1 MAKVTMEW
9 ESRLGRRLR
18 VRDLYILSTV
28 ARSRSMAKAAR
39 ELAMSQPAVSEAIA
53 NLEHILAVRLL
64 DRSPRGVEPTI
75 YGNALL
81 KRSVAV
87 FDELKQ
93 SVKDIQFLS
102 DPTTGEVTIGCPES
116 IAATALP
123 WIVEN
128 FSKKYPRVVLHV
140 EDVPSPSIRFAEG
153 LRSRKYD
160 LILARWPTPLSR
172 DDFTD
177 DLHVET
183 LFDDPLVVAAGNHTS
198 WERRR
203 KIDLAELADQPW
215 ILAPPGTWNYEWVA
229 QAFAARG
236 LGVPKVS
243 IVTFSVHLGAHFLK
257 NEAFLSAGPAIVG
270 ASQLVRSPAGKLAAA
285 VLATL
290 NSQTQRSDSES
301 RRGALR
307 RVYPRRPK
315 VDHRSRE
322 VWPAKPGL
330 NSLSFQGQP
339 KARLRAGSRRGA
351 RQRNLGPTRPGCTGR
366 R

>member
-140 EDVPSPSIRFAEG
+140 EDVPSPSIRFAEE

-177 DLHVET
+177 D
-183 LFDDPLVVAAGNHTS
+183 
-198 WERRR
+198 
-203 KIDLAELADQPW
+203 
-215 ILAPPGTWNYEWVA
+215 
-229 QAFAARG
+229 
-236 LGVPKVS
+236 
-243 IVTFSVHLGAHFLK
+243 
-257 NEAFLSAGPAIVG
+257 
-270 ASQLVRSPAGKLAAA
+270 
-285 VLATL
+285 
-290 NSQTQRSDSES
+290 
-301 RRGALR
+301 
-307 RVYPRRPK
+307 
-315 VDHRSRE
+315 
-322 VWPAKPGL
+322 
-330 NSLSFQGQP
+330 
-339 KARLRAGSRRGA
+339 
-351 RQRNLGPTRPGCTGR
+351 
-366 R
+366 

>member
-1 MAKVTMEW
+1 MEW

-102 DPTTGEVTIGCPES
+102 DPTTGEVTIGYPES
-116 IAATALP
+116 IRATALP

-183 LFDDPLVVAAGNHTS
+183 LFDDPLVVAAGDHTS

-203 KIDLAELADQPW
+203 KINLAKTCRPALDPRAAWNLELRVGRAGIRSARARRAESKYRHFQR
-215 ILAPPGTWNYEWVA
+215 APRCTLSQE
-229 QAFAARG
+229 RG
-236 LGVPKVS
+236 LPQRRS
-243 IVTFSVHLGAHFLK
+243 
-257 NEAFLSAGPAIVG
+257 AIVG
-270 ASQLVRSPAGKLAAA
+270 AFNSFA
-285 VLATL
+285 VLPVNL
-290 NSQTQRSDSES
+290 PLRSWPLSIVKLRGISDSKS
-301 RRGALR
+301 RRGALH

-322 VWPAKPGL
+322 VWPAK
-330 NSLSFQGQP
+330 
-339 KARLRAGSRRGA
+339 
-351 RQRNLGPTRPGCTGR
+351 LGPNLAFL
-366 R
+366 

>member
-183 LFDDPLVVAAGNHTS
+183 LFDDPLVVAAGSHTS
-198 WERRR
+198 WAAPSQNRSGRTCRPALDPRAAWNLELRVGRAGIRSERARR
-203 KIDLAELADQPW
+203 AESKHRHFQR
-215 ILAPPGTWNYEWVA
+215 APRCTLSQE
-229 QAFAARG
+229 RG
-236 LGVPKVS
+236 LPQR
-243 IVTFSVHLGAHFLK
+243 
-257 NEAFLSAGPAIVG
+257 LSAIVG
-270 ASQLVRSPAGKLAAA
+270 ASQLVRSPASKLAAP

-290 NSQTQRSDSES
+290 NSQTQGSNSES

-322 VWPAKPGL
+322 VWPA
-330 NSLSFQGQP
+330 
-339 KARLRAGSRRGA
+339 R
-351 RQRNLGPTRPGCTGR
+351 LGPNLAFFPRPA
-366 R
+366 

>member
-140 EDVPSPSIRFAEG
+140 EDVPSPSIRFAEE

-183 LFDDPLVVAAGNHTS
+183 LFDDPLVVAAGSHTS

-203 KIDLAELADQPW
+203 KIDLAELVDQPW

-257 NEAFLSAGPAIVG
+257 NEAFLSAYPRSWARLNSFAVLPVNLPLRSWPLSIVK
-270 ASQLVRSPAGKLAAA
+270 LKNRTLSPAAERFVECTRDVRKWITDLEKSG
-285 VLATL
+285 
-290 NSQTQRSDSES
+290 
-301 RRGALR
+301 
-307 RVYPRRPK
+307 RP
-315 VDHRSRE
+315 S
-322 VWPAKPGL
+322 
-330 NSLSFQGQP
+330 
-339 KARLRAGSRRGA
+339 
-351 RQRNLGPTRPGCTGR
+351 
-366 R
+366 